1 MNEHDIFTSVLGEV
15 FETELDGLTAE
26 ITLDREHEFSDKFD
40 RKMRKLIKRR
50 SRSYF
55 SLICTAGRR
64 AACIAVIVL
73 LLLANPFTVN
83 AVKQR
88 ILGFLK
94 EDHSDHAEL
103 TVDIDDNT
111 ECMQTLETVYDIS
124 DIPEGFEIYQVSD
137 SPAWHYVMYKKDR
150 DYIMFSQML
159 VQDYHPYLDNEQ
171 SGFDELEDRGNN
183 YLIHYVIGTDQCTF
197 IWNDGVYAFEV
208 TSIHGREKTLELCRS
223 VKPRE

>member
-83 AVKQR
+83 AIRQT
-88 ILGFLK
+88 ILGFIM
-94 EDHSDHAEL
+94 DNYSDHAKVTVEL
-103 TVDIDDNT
+103 DKNEQYSDRI
-111 ECMQTLETVYDIS
+111 ETVYDIMA
-124 DIPEGFEIYQVSD
+124 IPEGFEIEQFLD
-137 SPAWHYVMYKKDR
+137 DETWHVVYYTKGNDG
-150 DYIMFSQML
+150 IFFFQCP
-159 VQDYHPYLDNEQ
+159 VQLYNNSMDNEY
-171 SGFDELEDRGNN
+171 SVFEEFKDGNRT
-183 YLIHYVIGTDQCTF
+183 YMLHYRNGDSHYTF
-197 IWNDGVYAFEV
+197 IWNDGVYVFEV
-208 TSIHGREKTLELCRS
+208 ASNLGRDKTLELCRS
-223 VKPRE
+223 VKQRE

>member
-1 MNEHDIFTSVLGEV
+1 MNEHDIFTSVLVEV

-103 TVDIDDNT
+103 TVDIDDSAAGA
-111 ECMQTLETVYDIS
+111 VDFS
-124 DIPEGFEIYQVSD
+124 EIRRIVIEKHGILHRFLRNEWINWIRKCPRD
-137 SPAWHYVMYKKDR
+137 SPN
-150 DYIMFSQML
+150 L
-159 VQDYHPYLDNEQ
+159 VACERHPSIPPSLTESCQ
-171 SGFDELEDRGNN
+171 PHPEDR
-183 YLIHYVIGTDQCTF
+183 I
-197 IWNDGVYAFEV
+197 
-208 TSIHGREKTLELCRS
+208 
-223 VKPRE
+223 